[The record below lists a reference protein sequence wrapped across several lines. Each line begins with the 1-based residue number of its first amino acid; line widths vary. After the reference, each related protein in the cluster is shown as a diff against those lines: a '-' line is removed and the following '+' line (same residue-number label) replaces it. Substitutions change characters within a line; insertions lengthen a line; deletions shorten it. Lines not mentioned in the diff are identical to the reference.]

1 MAGMLTS
8 ALLGSKLR
16 VLLTLLLTV
25 GVVVGGGLTLG
36 VLGTPSVTSTQN
48 SFGNVTDETTEIR
61 TELVVE
67 NPNPVG
73 VNLGGVSVSY
83 DVRMN
88 DVAMATGTKNGLSF
102 DSGNN
107 TVEFSTQMDNDEIP
121 TWWASH
127 VRNGE
132 RTTLRVDASVRS
144 NTLGRT
150 VQAPPVKRQISTDVI
165 SQFNSSESR
174 PIDANQPLVSDPVGY
189 VNETSGRWGEVTK
202 SETPIDMRFTV
213 YNAKRLP
220 MAVTE
225 LGYTINMNNVTVGNG
240 SSQTGHLIEGRTTE
254 TIETRTAIRN
264 QRLDEWWVSHLEN
277 EQVTHLRIDFYA
289 KIELGGETVRV
300 PLDGMTYT
308 ETIETDIFGTK
319 GESDDASD
327 ASEATADG
335 EETGSNETTGDES
348 TDTTA
353 TTGDGTATTPDGGTV
368 TTADET
374 TTDSD
379 GDVTSTSDGET
390 TTTDDGLLARN
401 PSGVR

>member
-1 MAGMLTS
+1 MAGMLKS
-8 ALLGSKLR
+8 AFLGSKLR

-73 VNLGGVSVSY
+73 VNLGGVSVRY

-88 DVAMATGTKNGLSF
+88 DVAMASGTKNGLSF

-107 TVEFSTQMDNDEIP
+107 TVEFSTRMRNDKIP

-132 RTTLRVDASVRS
+132 QTTLRVDASVRS

-150 VQAPPVKRQISTDVI
+150 VQAPPVKRQVSTDII
-165 SQFNSSESR
+165 SQFNSTETR
-174 PIDANQPLVSDPVGY
+174 PINASQPLVSDPVGY
-189 VNETSGRWGEVTK
+189 VNETSARWGEVTK

-220 MAVTE
+220 MAITE
-225 LGYTINMNNVTVGNG
+225 LGYTITMNDVTVGNG
-240 SSQTGHLIEGRTTE
+240 SSQTGHLVEGRTTE

-277 EQVTHLRIDFYA
+277 EQVTRLRIDFYA

-319 GESDDASD
+319 GESDDANNT
-327 ASEATADG
+327 SETTAGGDG
-335 EETGSNETTGDES
+335 TGTNETT
-348 TDTTA
+348 DTT
-353 TTGDGTATTPDGGTV
+353 TTASDGGTA

-374 TTDSD
+374 TTDS
-379 GDVTSTSDGET
+379 GGSETTTSAGET
-390 TTTDDGLLARN
+390 TTTDDGLLSRDL
-401 PSGVR
+401 SDVR